1 MHLHNMEDKDL
12 VKVEGEQSL
21 FRDKNT
27 GAILNTDTSGYAQ
40 YMRMK
45 QRKQTER
52 EELDTIKSDI
62 EEIKSLLRELANGSK

>member
-1 MHLHNMEDKDL
+1 MEDKDL

-27 GAILNTDTSGYAQ
+27 GAILNTDSAGYAQ